1 MPQATAATA
10 ATPALEPLLAE
21 FRQECSTTRRL
32 LERVPT
38 DKLGWKPSDKSMTL
52 GQLALH
58 LSGIPGGFA
67 KRLTEDVFEPPAG
80 GFTQRQ
86 ADSTAE
92 VLEHFDKGVAA
103 LEAYVAGLTPETSQ
117 RVWSTIF
124 KGKTV
129 FALPRVAAVRVLVLN
144 HSIHHRGQL
153 SVYLRELGVPI
164 PSTYGPSG
172 DENPF
177 A

>member
-1 MPQATAATA
+1 MPQAAATA

-21 FRQECSTTRRL
+21 FRQECATTRRV

-38 DKLGWKPSDKSMTL
+38 DKLAWKPSEKSLSL

-58 LSGIPGGFA
+58 LAGIPGGFA
-67 KRLTEDVFEPPAG
+67 RILTVDTFEPPANA
-80 GFTQRQ
+80 FNQRQ
-86 ADSTAE
+86 ADSTKE
-92 VLEHFDKGVAA
+92 VVDHFDTGVAA
-103 LEAYVAGLTPETSQ
+103 AESYIAGLTPEASQ
-117 RVWSTIF
+117 KVWTTIF
-124 KGKTV
+124 NGKPAM
-129 FALPRVAAVRVLVLN
+129 ALPRVTAVRVLMLN

-164 PSTYGPSG
+164 PSIYGPSA

>member
-1 MPQATAATA
+1 MSQATA
-10 ATPALEPLLAE
+10 ATPALEATLAE
-21 FRQECSTTRRL
+21 FRQESATTRKL

-38 DKLGWKPSDKSMTL
+38 DKLSWKPSEKSMTL

-58 LSGIPGGFA
+58 LAGIPGGFA
-67 KRLTEDVFEPPAG
+67 KTLTQDIFEPPAN

-92 VLEHFDKGVAA
+92 ILELFDKGVVAA
-103 LEAYVAGLTPETSQ
+103 EAYTAGLTPESAQ
-117 RVWSTIF
+117 KVWSTVF

-129 FALPRVAAVRVLVLN
+129 FALPRTACVRVLILN

-164 PSTYGPSG
+164 PSIYGPSG
-172 DENPF
+172 DETPF